1 MGEEVVPERR
11 GSKARSILSVCF
23 GIVALVGLVASV
35 VAIWAR
41 SVLADPSSVSGAVEV
56 ALEDP
61 AVTDALAVHL
71 TDQLLVAVNV
81 EQFVDDTLPTAL
93 RPLSPALVG
102 GIRSLV
108 TDNFAK
114 ALATERTRAVVV
126 ELVERAHAR
135 LLRVLGGDGLA
146 DGINVSDESVSV
158 NLLPLMTRGLVRVQE
173 LGLLDRLDV
182 PELSANGDPAAQIAE
197 LEAAFGRD
205 LPDDFGQLVVFSGPA
220 VAKAKTSVAN
230 AQRMVVVARRGF
242 LAIIALTAVS
252 FAASLLF
259 ARRRRRA
266 VLVLFLAAAGVT
278 IVARAITRSVVA
290 DVPNLVIQPGARAA
304 VSHTVTNLTSSFIT
318 VLSVVAFV
326 ALVVAIAAFLTGPSG
341 AARSLR
347 TRAGATG
354 GSVGS
359 TVAAHRDGA
368 AVVAFGAAALVF
380 LVWGFGTLQI
390 ILAALLCVAGLC
402 ALWLPRGSSA
412 PSTAA

>member
-242 LAIIALTAVS
+242 LAIIALTVVS
-252 FAASLLF
+252 FAASLLL

-278 IVARAITRSVVA
+278 IVTRAITRSVVA

-341 AARSLR
+341 AARS
-347 TRAGATG
+347 
-354 GSVGS
+354 
-359 TVAAHRDGA
+359 
-368 AVVAFGAAALVF
+368 
-380 LVWGFGTLQI
+380 
-390 ILAALLCVAGLC
+390 
-402 ALWLPRGSSA
+402 
-412 PSTAA
+412 

>member
-1 MGEEVVPERR
+1 MGEEVVLQR
-11 GSKARSILSVCF
+11 GGRARSILSVCF

-81 EQFVDDTLPTAL
+81 EQFVEDTLPPAL
-93 RPLSPALVG
+93 QPLSPALVG

-126 ELVERAHAR
+126 EVVERAHAR

-173 LGLLDRLDV
+173 MGLLARLDV

-197 LEAAFGRD
+197 LETAFGRD

-220 VAKAKTSVAN
+220 VAKAKASVAN
-230 AQRMVVVARRGF
+230 AQRMVVLARRGF
-242 LAIIALTAVS
+242 LAIIALTVVS
-252 FAASLLF
+252 FAASLLL

-278 IVARAITRSVVA
+278 IVTRAITRSVVA

-304 VSHTVTNLTSSFIT
+304 VGHTVTTLTSSFIT

-359 TVAAHRDGA
+359 TVATHRDGA